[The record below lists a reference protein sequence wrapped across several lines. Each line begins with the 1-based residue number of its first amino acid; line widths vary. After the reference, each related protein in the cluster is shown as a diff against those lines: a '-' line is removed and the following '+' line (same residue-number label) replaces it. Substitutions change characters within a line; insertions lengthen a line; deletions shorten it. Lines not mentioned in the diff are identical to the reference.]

1 MNFNKGKVRD
11 IYLLTTDVE
20 NMFINEYMP
29 GAPGDYVKVYLYGL
43 LYAQHEAEMSHETL
57 ARQLK
62 LSAETVEAA
71 WDYWAQMG
79 VVKKTPA
86 SDGGLLNF
94 DIEFISIREKM
105 YGNVPKD
112 EPEAAVDMSR
122 ADVLVDKS
130 MKELYGDIEEA
141 LGRLLSGD
149 ENREISSWV
158 KNEGMSS
165 DLVREAFRYCC
176 GRGQSSMRYIAKVAF
191 SWRDKGLLQK
201 EQILEYI
208 ENLDER
214 YDLYKAVLSSLGL
227 KRNVTKAEKEMIDS
241 WVDDMG
247 FNKERIMAACD
258 TTISAANPNLRYVN
272 KVLEN
277 WRAEACGQGR
287 DVNQK
292 VTVTQAVLNKY
303 YEFLREE
310 AEAAAEARI
319 REVYEAVPQIAE
331 IDERLK
337 DLGSRLSRGLL
348 SGMTKAQIEQT
359 RQEIRHEEEERA
371 VLLTENNF
379 TVDYTDIKY
388 SCDQCGD
395 TGIDDNGQRCSC
407 TKARTGEAE
416 IWQKT
421 RK

>member
-319 REVYEAVPQIAE
+319 GRFTKRFL
-331 IDERLK
+331 RLQRSMK
-337 DLGSRLSRGLL
+337 DL
-348 SGMTKAQIEQT
+348 KIW
-359 RQEIRHEEEERA
+359 
-371 VLLTENNF
+371 
-379 TVDYTDIKY
+379 
-388 SCDQCGD
+388 
-395 TGIDDNGQRCSC
+395 
-407 TKARTGEAE
+407 EAGFRE
-416 IWQKT
+416 DSF
-421 RK
+421 RE